1 MDTKEVPVSSTLV
14 RSSTNARD
22 NFSTVLDE
30 AAEGAATVIERRRQR
45 VVVVDQARFLAAIEP
60 SLPTPVAVPEDDG
73 WSLMLPGLPVAAE
86 GPTFDDAINEFVDA
100 LVEYAEDWE
109 ARLRTAPNHAAN
121 WPLVQFILLSS
132 REALRDWVIRVPE

>member
-1 MDTKEVPVSSTLV
+1 VPVPSILV

-30 AAEGAATVIERRRQR
+30 AVEGAATVIERRRQR
-45 VVVVDQARFLAAIEP
+45 VVVVDQSRFLAAIEP

-73 WSLMLPGLPVAAE
+73 WSLMLPGLPIAAD

-109 ARLRTAPNHAAN
+109 ARLRMAPNHAAN
-121 WPLVQFILLSS
+121 WPLVQFVRLSS
-132 REALRDWVIRVPE
+132 RDTLREWVIRIPE